1 MNGIFIELPSFEKY
15 RDMYFNDTD
24 FLELQSFLLKNPLA
38 GKVVPDTGGIRK
50 LRVGDA
56 RRNKGKQG
64 GIRIMYYW
72 YVDKSAFL
80 LLTIYDKDEK
90 DDLTKPERHP

>member
-64 GIRIMYYW
+64 GTRAS
-72 YVDKSAFL
+72 K
-80 LLTIYDKDEK
+80 EG
-90 DDLTKPERHP
+90 